1 MIINIKDY
9 KVTNELKTFT
19 VNEVLNKI
27 NLSANVPI
35 NTTIYLVIHGLKK
48 EHYIPFSYVNSSKQ
62 SNNFQT
68 RITFTDAQIDYITV
82 NSIKTLTASI
92 VINNITLEDTFNILV
107 NPQILPH
114 IKGNSVVLSLM
125 KEVSELRQELHVVQ
139 KKYPS
144 FVPVG
149 DLQKGAIPVATGVG
163 NTYHWD
169 LPFKD
174 IVVTISKMM
183 DLIAQLSEQNLSL
196 TTEVNDLKQ
205 QVHDHIYE
213 QYQLI

>member
-9 KVTNELKTFT
+9 KVINELKTFT
-19 VNEVLNKI
+19 INEILNKVD
-27 NLSANVPI
+27 LSANVPI
-35 NTTIYLVIHGLKK
+35 NTVIYLVIHGLRK
-48 EHYIPFSYVNSSKQ
+48 EHYIPFSYINSDEQ
-62 SNNFQT
+62 NNNFQT

-82 NSIKTLTASI
+82 NSIKKLTASI
-92 VINNITLEDTFNILV
+92 IINNITLEDTFTILV
-107 NPQILPH
+107 NPQILPY

-144 FVPVG
+144 FVPSA
-149 DLQKGAIPVATGVG
+149 DLPKGAIPVATGVG
-163 NTYHWD
+163 NKYCWD

-174 IVVTISKMM
+174 IIVTISKMM

-196 TTEVNDLKQ
+196 TSEVNDLKQ